1 MPARFLIVSR
11 FSVHPGKSTDFIA
24 ALGHDT
30 DRRVFKAVD
39 HDEVIEIQAIAD
51 EANLDEMAAR
61 LNTVSAEYADYL
73 MADIRRELLDYVE
86 APKSTEGL
94 LPDTPYIQL
103 RHVEVKPAQMSAY
116 RDWRDNT
123 IFDVV
128 RNSDQVEVFLAYHS
142 VLSGQPGVMF
152 IAGFSGAIDEYA
164 AVFNTDRYK
173 KIVREAGDQYITGG
187 TDGLYTQIYQD
198 PTEAVAA

>member
-11 FSVHPGKSTDFIA
+11 FSVHPGRSNDFIE
-24 ALGHDT
+24 ALGQGPT
-30 DRRVFKAVD
+30 RRVFKAVD

-51 EANLDEMAAR
+51 GTSLDEMAAG
-61 LNTVSAEYADYL
+61 LNMVSTEYADYL
-73 MADIRRELLDYVE
+73 VADVRRELLDYVE
-86 APKSTEGL
+86 APKSIEGL
-94 LPDTPYIQL
+94 LPETPYIQL

-142 VLSGQPGVMF
+142 VMSGQPGVMF
-152 IAGFSGAIDEYA
+152 IAGFSGSIDEYA

-173 KIVREAGDQYITGG
+173 QIVREAGDQYITGG